1 MSDKGMHVDK
11 NNKGSVGHL
20 SFLGGS
26 RKIGVGAEK
35 KKESLFGT
43 MFSAM
48 RWTIMISMLLWWFP
62 FACQVLAGYIGG
74 RKAGSSAK
82 GMVSALLSA
91 LILIGVTVVIS
102 SGFIGGFDFLNT
114 EPSEAIAALGMDFPL
129 LGTVLEW
136 MLLFLQGAMGTVTGT
151 TSMKLNI
158 YIITVVFGLI
168 GGITAELR
176 ARETARKT
184 PEEEGGRRF
193 MPRSLAAYV
202 RGKKLGFENFDD
214 RLSMQQS
221 KAQEQPKI
229 VTVHRSLVRRP
240 TAVSEPAAIPAEV
253 SPAVQE
259 AEERESPFAGLIH
272 RAEKNDPEKERVRHS
287 NSKDDTQ
294 YV

>member
-1 MSDKGMHVDK
+1 MHVDK
-11 NNKGSVGHL
+11 KSKGSAGHL
-20 SFLGGS
+20 SFLGGN
-26 RKIGVGAEK
+26 RKISVGAEK

-48 RWTIMISMLLWWFP
+48 RWTIMISMLLWFIP
-62 FACQVLAGYIGG
+62 FVSQALAGYIGG

-91 LILIGVTVVIS
+91 LVLIGVTIVIS
-102 SGFIGGFDFLNT
+102 SGLIGGFDFLHT
-114 EPSEAIAALGMDFPL
+114 EPSEAIAALGLDFPL
-129 LGTVLEW
+129 LGA
-136 MLLFLQGAMGTVTGT
+136 LLGAILKFTQGALGTVTGT
-151 TSMKLNI
+151 TSMMVNI
-158 YIITVVFGLI
+158 YIVTVVFGLI
-168 GGITAELR
+168 GGITAELH

-184 PEEEGGRRF
+184 PEEGGRRF

-221 KAQEQPKI
+221 KAKEQPKI
-229 VTVHRSLVRRP
+229 VTVHRSLVRKP
-240 TAVSEPAAIPAEV
+240 TAISEPAPAPAEV
-253 SPAVQE
+253 SPAVQQ

-287 NSKDDTQ
+287 SSNDDMR